1 VLVREAV
8 GTEHVAETSAMASRI
23 TVRLVSDGRVDHTE
37 RRLAEALQVFHD
49 VDRTCTRFDP
59 ASDLMRAN
67 AGGNDWVQV
76 SSYCFD
82 ALTEAHAAY
91 RRTFGRFDPRVLA
104 DLVRLGY
111 DRSLKHAAPS
121 YRDARALIA
130 RQPLPDW
137 QPEFR
142 RRTHEV
148 RIGPV
153 PVDLGGIGK
162 GLAVRWAADR
172 LRAVDV
178 EGFLVEAG
186 GDCVCRGRAAD
197 GGPWRVGVEDPSDPT
212 LPVAVLEVENSAV
225 ATSSV
230 RIRAW
235 QVAGQ
240 DVHHLIDPRTG
251 QPGGD
256 GLAAVTV
263 LDPDPGMAEV
273 WSKTLFL
280 TGRRG
285 VRTSAEHLGLAA
297 LWVDENGVLGW
308 SPSMAAA
315 IAWSRP

>member
-1 VLVREAV
+1 MLVREAV

-23 TVRLVSDGRVDHTE
+23 TVRLVSNAATDVVDEQLTD
-37 RRLAEALQVFHD
+37 ALQVFHD

-67 AGGNDWVQV
+67 ANGTDWVEV
-76 SSYCFD
+76 TSYCFD

-91 RRTFGRFDPRVLA
+91 RRTMGRFDPRVLT

-121 YRDARALIA
+121 YRDATALVP
-130 RQPLPDW
+130 RQILPDW
-137 QPEFR
+137 KPEFR
-142 RRTHEV
+142 RSTREV
-148 RIGPV
+148 RLGPV

-162 GLAVRWAADR
+162 GLAVRWAAQR
-172 LRAVDV
+172 LRGAV
-178 EGFLVEAG
+178 GMLVEAG
-186 GDCVCRGRAAD
+186 GDCVCRGTAAD
-197 GGPWRVGVEDPSDPT
+197 GRAWHVGVEDPSDPT
-212 LPVAVLEVENSAV
+212 MTVAVLDVHDSAV

-263 LDPDPGMAEV
+263 LDPDPAAAEV

-280 TGRRG
+280 NGRRG

-297 LWVDENGVLGW
+297 LWIDDNGVLGW
-308 SPSMAAA
+308 SPALEPAL
-315 IAWSRP
+315 AWSRS